1 MTIAETQG
9 KRTPMFIADDFELNT
24 LHCTRKNLEKQHTP
38 RFSGK
43 LVSPENKLCVTC
55 KRSRS
60 PDYNYVGHSVGPS
73 CWLKKGGW
81 SDGTTREREKRRPR
95 QITKKRGHLKLHAN
109 CPLNFLGTHRQ
120 DVGQGK
126 KEHSGHTLSQG
137 CPCSKYPV
145 VGHNCLFSW
154 HSSSTTEYWRFFS
167 DDLKIDV

>member
-43 LVSPENKLCVTC
+43 LVSPENKLYVTC

-73 CWLKKGGW
+73 CWIKKGWW
-81 SDGTTREREKRRPR
+81 SDGTTHEREKRRPR
-95 QITKKRGHLKLHAN
+95 QITKNGATSNYTQIARLIFSAHTVKMLVKARRST
-109 CPLNFLGTHRQ
+109 LGTPSVKGALALNIPLLVIIAYFHGILAAQ
-120 DVGQGK
+120 LNIED
-126 KEHSGHTLSQG
+126 
-137 CPCSKYPV
+137 
-145 VGHNCLFSW
+145 
-154 HSSSTTEYWRFFS
+154 FFS
-167 DDLKIDV
+167 VMI